1 MPIFRTMVLLTAL
14 LPAAGWGLTAAAEP
28 VDQAEGIA
36 TQAADPAMDHIE
48 KLEQMLREAGVEPP
62 ARPDELASPVP
73 DLVPVPVQEVEEED
87 KPIVSDSFATV
98 VFETEV
104 AAINERSD
112 KAENAIKFVRRWLDR
127 DDVKRRV
134 AAEDII
140 EAVTEWSARQTAKIK
155 SSGDEVEA
163 YMLADNAIRL
173 LGQDPLAKPF
183 KRYMMDLQRDR
194 SEWLAIESMAAYRRA
209 LDDAEAIGLLSDWAL
224 IDFQDGNVRIMIKA
238 TTAKLKLIANNWPN
252 SEAAKLAEG
261 NLKEWAAREAQAIAD
276 LPAWRYTWQLDLI
289 EIGTKNRTKIVTET
303 DGTVT
308 IHESSR
314 VLYDE
319 ETVFL
324 YGTFQN
330 TSDKPYRYTFLAG
343 GTSGAWPKVPFHKLK
358 KHQLLGFELIQTSV
372 LAPGEVYK
380 WEAYVHVDNIR
391 HVNRGGVTMVEVHDR
406 RAGR

>member
-1 MPIFRTMVLLTAL
+1 MPTDRMIMLLAAL
-14 LPAAGWGLTAAAEP
+14 LFVLGLGAAAVAEP
-28 VDQAEGIA
+28 VGQLGK
-36 TQAADPAMDHIE
+36 QPVDPVIDHIE
-48 KLEQMLREAGVEPP
+48 TLEQMLRDAGVEPP
-62 ARPDELASPVP
+62 ARPDDLPAPMPKPQPVP
-73 DLVPVPVQEVEEED
+73 EPQVDAEG
-87 KPIVSDSFATV
+87 KPIVPDSFATV
-98 VFETEV
+98 VFETET

-112 KAENAIKFVRRWLDR
+112 KAANAIKFVRRWLDR

-134 AAEDII
+134 AAEGVI
-140 EAVTEWSARQTAKIK
+140 EAVTKWSAAQMARIE
-155 SSGDEVEA
+155 SDGDQVEA
-163 YMLADNAIRL
+163 YILADDAIRL

-183 KRYMMDLQRDR
+183 KRYMVDLQRDR

-209 LDDAEAIGLLSDWAL
+209 LADANEIGLLGDWTL
-224 IDFQDGNVRIMIKA
+224 IDFQDGNIRIAIKA
-238 TTAKLKLIANNWPN
+238 TAAKLKLIANNWPN
-252 SEAAKLAEG
+252 SEAARLAQAD
-261 NLKEWAAREAQAIAD
+261 LKQWASREAQAIAN

-308 IHESSR
+308 IQESSR

-358 KHQLLGFELIQTSV
+358 KHQLLGFELIQTPV

-391 HVNRGGVTMVEVHDR
+391 HVNRGGITMVEVHDR